1 MDATVKEDMEGRRL
15 RSWKEIAAFFGADE
29 RTVKRWETQRAL
41 PVHRVPGNRRA
52 SVYAY
57 TNELTAWLKQEEPKA
72 PAPPVT
78 MSDTPE
84 GLSRR
89 SRLLIAGGAMSIL
102 LAGVAALV
110 LAPSK
115 PAQTAAKSPPASA
128 PRHVPPAQARELYLT
143 GVFHLETRTAASV
156 ERAIGYFNQAIALDP
171 AYAEAYAKLADAYGV
186 ASQYGLLPSS
196 DAYPR
201 AKAAAE
207 RALALDDR
215 LPSAYVTLGFIEFY
229 WSRNFARSGELF
241 RRALEIDPENAQ
253 AHHWYALTLMHYGR
267 YDEPIAQILRA
278 QQLDPQSKSILANKA
293 LILFHAGRANE
304 AIQILTQ
311 LEETQTDYLPPH
323 AYLATIYL
331 DQGRYQDFL
340 REYRRAAELEKDAGS
355 LAVSRAAEAGLAS
368 GGGAGMLRAM
378 MAEQKRQFAAGDL
391 PAFKLALTA
400 AMLGDKTAALDYLD
414 ASAARQ
420 EQDLLG
426 IIVEPALA
434 ILRDEPRYQALVKQ
448 VGF

>member
-57 TNELTAWLKQEEPKA
+57 TDELTAWLKHDDPKTVIEA
-72 PAPPVT
+72 PLPAAI
-78 MSDTPE
+78 
-84 GLSRR
+84 SRR
-89 SRLLIAGGAMSIL
+89 SRLLIATGAISL
-102 LAGVAALV
+102 LVAGVAALV
-110 LAPSK
+110 LLPSK
-115 PAQTAAKSPPASA
+115 PAPAAAKAQPANTT
-128 PRHVPPAQARELYLT
+128 PRHNPPAQARDLYLT
-143 GVFHLETRTAASV
+143 GVFHLETRTANSV
-156 ERAIGYFNQAIALDP
+156 ERAIGYFNQASAIDP

-186 ASQYGLLPSS
+186 ASQYALMPPSE
-196 DAYPR
+196 AYPR

-207 RALALDDR
+207 RALALDDH
-215 LPSAYVTLGFIEFY
+215 LPSAFVTLGFIEFY
-229 WSRNFARSGELF
+229 WSRDFARSGELF
-241 RRALEIDPENAQ
+241 RRALVLDPGNAQ

-267 YDEPIAQILRA
+267 YDRPLAEILEAQR
-278 QQLDPQSKSILANKA
+278 LDPQSKAILANKA
-293 LILFHAGRANE
+293 LILFHAGRVDE
-304 AIQILTQ
+304 AVQILTQ

-355 LAVSRAAEAGLAS
+355 LEVSRAAEAGLAS

-434 ILRDEPRYQALVKQ
+434 VLRDEPRYQALVKQ